1 MDTRGKWAIAMA
13 VLGGIAASQGE
24 VTTLPD
30 ILLGAGLNGGI
41 AYGIGTLVISQKSK
55 LKKLDSRPAP
65 QAGNAMSVNYNELD
79 IPDEM
84 REFLQSLEIVPG
96 RLTGWYKDPSNLYRL
111 RYFQNGKWTLA
122 VSDSESENEKSE
134 ALSRVLKLHSSNN
147 MVKPT
152 QSTTDSVVPTNEKSA
167 LFSSQ
172 EKQSDVGSKIN
183 QLERIAEL
191 RRLNVLDE
199 SEMNKLKQEILNAD

>member
-1 MDTRGKWAIAMA
+1 
-13 VLGGIAASQGE
+13 
-24 VTTLPD
+24 
-30 ILLGAGLNGGI
+30 
-41 AYGIGTLVISQKSK
+41 
-55 LKKLDSRPAP
+55 
-65 QAGNAMSVNYNELD
+65 
-79 IPDEM
+79 
-84 REFLQSLEIVPG
+84 
-96 RLTGWYKDPSNLYRL
+96 
-111 RYFQNGKWTLA
+111 
-122 VSDSESENEKSE
+122 
-134 ALSRVLKLHSSNN
+134 